1 MGAYAPFPFH
11 NATFN
16 SKCNS
21 HRIFSN
27 VILEY
32 AVSDI
37 QDYHVFRLLKLV
49 TSIFKGGNS
58 GHISYIH
65 YGKAGF
71 SP

>member
-1 MGAYAPFPFH
+1 MVFEGTFDHEGSFDIGNTLFP
-11 NATFN
+11 TY
-16 SKCNS
+16 
-21 HRIFSN
+21 RIT
-27 VILEY
+27 
-32 AVSDI
+32 AV
-37 QDYHVFRLLKLV
+37 LGLKLV